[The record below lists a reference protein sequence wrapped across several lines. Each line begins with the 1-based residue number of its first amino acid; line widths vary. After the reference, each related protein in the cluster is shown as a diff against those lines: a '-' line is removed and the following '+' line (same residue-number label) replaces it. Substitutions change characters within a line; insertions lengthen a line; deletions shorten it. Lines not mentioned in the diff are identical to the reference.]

1 MNRATSSDLLRTPG
15 ESRPLLS
22 HGLARATASFARLKA
37 LSGPSYDATAASE
50 AGGEATSPGPR
61 RETWHRC
68 QADVGVAPA
77 LLAHFALGTGTFLQ
91 GCVPGAPAAPAQ
103 PSRRAQA
110 EA

>member
-1 MNRATSSDLLRTPG
+1 MHRSSSYSSREDLQG

-22 HGLARATASFARLKA
+22 HGLARATASFARLKS

-50 AGGEATSPGPR
+50 AGGEASSPGAL

-91 GCVPGAPAAPAQ
+91 GCVPARRLRG
-103 PSRRAQA
+103 PSGG
-110 EA
+110 